1 MKLIAVYGMELFVR
15 DKDIYI
21 AIDEDGE
28 VYSYNIKPEL
38 CEQCI
43 CWDCVGLAH
52 IIRGLLILDNNY
64 PWKES
69 LIEITDEIT
78 IVTGIEGIDKL

>member
-28 VYSYNIKPEL
+28 VYSYDGRPDVCYK
-38 CEQCI
+38 CV
-43 CWDCVGLAH
+43 WDCPGIAH